1 VAGDWLS
8 IQADWTTVFL
18 FIILWYFLLVSWER
32 RGVLDKWDST
42 RVFGIV
48 MMVRT
53 QRGKG
58 LLEKASKPRRFWRWY
73 GEVSLWVCWA
83 AMAIVGLMMIIV
95 FISALIS
102 PPQVDPPKVSE
113 MIALPGVNPVIPL
126 GWGALAF
133 IVCLVIHEFGHGL
146 LARGH
151 GMRIRSFGLLMLGP
165 IPLGAF
171 AEPEHQ
177 EINQAPKRERQRMF
191 AAGPATN
198 IFAAVFLLLIL
209 GALTSQVV
217 AAQPGVHAKGIIKDE
232 GAEQAGMLPYD
243 TITEINGSSISD
255 VDDFSKV
262 MENHHS
268 GEVVNVTVIR
278 QSDSSTEVL
287 NVTLGDKHD
296 HYLKLGWEEES
307 LENLGIEEGDAF
319 LGVEGLASGT
329 AGVDRLAGP
338 FGTRWDGSLGY
349 TLLATPFHVLELLLT
364 PFQNKGMAIL
374 PVEEAMLEPAEGG
387 LAGLIG
393 LVGIVFLVNL
403 LFWLIWVNIL
413 LGFTNLLPM
422 VPFDGGHIFRDVVH
436 SFLSGISKLREK
448 FSGKRMNPL
457 WIDHAA
463 GKISNLSS
471 LFLLFALLFVMVS
484 PYL

>member
-1 VAGDWLS
+1 MAGDWLS

-177 EINQAPKRERQRMF
+177 
-191 AAGPATN
+191 AA
-198 IFAAVFLLLIL
+198 
-209 GALTSQVV
+209 
-217 AAQPGVHAKGIIKDE
+217 
-232 GAEQAGMLPYD
+232 AE
-243 TITEINGSSISD
+243 
-255 VDDFSKV
+255 K
-262 MENHHS
+262 
-268 GEVVNVTVIR
+268 
-278 QSDSSTEVL
+278 
-287 NVTLGDKHD
+287 
-296 HYLKLGWEEES
+296 
-307 LENLGIEEGDAF
+307 
-319 LGVEGLASGT
+319 
-329 AGVDRLAGP
+329 
-338 FGTRWDGSLGY
+338 TR
-349 TLLATPFHVLELLLT
+349 
-364 PFQNKGMAIL
+364 
-374 PVEEAMLEPAEGG
+374 
-387 LAGLIG
+387 
-393 LVGIVFLVNL
+393 
-403 LFWLIWVNIL
+403 
-413 LGFTNLLPM
+413 
-422 VPFDGGHIFRDVVH
+422 R
-436 SFLSGISKLREK
+436 
-448 FSGKRMNPL
+448 
-457 WIDHAA
+457 
-463 GKISNLSS
+463 
-471 LFLLFALLFVMVS
+471 
-484 PYL
+484 

>member
-1 VAGDWLS
+1 
-8 IQADWTTVFL
+8 
-18 FIILWYFLLVSWER
+18 
-32 RGVLDKWDST
+32 
-42 RVFGIV
+42 
-48 MMVRT
+48 MVRT

-58 LLEKASKPRRFWRWY
+58 LLETASRPRKFWRWY
-73 GEVSLWVCWA
+73 GEISLWVCWA
-83 AMAIVGLMMIIV
+83 AMAIVGLMMLAV
-95 FISALIS
+95 FITTLIS
-102 PPQVDPPKVSE
+102 PPQVDPPRVSE

-171 AEPEHQ
+171 AEPEYH
-177 EINQAPKRERQRMF
+177 ELNQAPKRERQRVF

-198 IFAAVFLLLIL
+198 IFAAVILLLVL

-217 AAQPGVHAKGIIKDE
+217 ATQPGVHAKGIIKEE

-243 TITEINGSSISD
+243 TITEINGTTISD

-262 MENHHS
+262 MSQHKS
-268 GEVVNVTVIR
+268 GEVVNMTIIR
-278 QSDSSTEVL
+278 QSDSSVETL
-287 NVTLGDKHD
+287 SVTFGDKHE
-296 HYLKLGWEEES
+296 HYISVGWDEDN
-307 LENLGIEEGDAF
+307 LENLGIKEGDAF

-329 AGVDRLAGP
+329 AGIDRLAGP
-338 FGTRWDGSLGY
+338 FGTRWDGSFGD
-349 TLLATPFHVLELLLT
+349 TIFATPFHVLELLLT

-374 PVEEAMLEPAEGG
+374 PVEEAMLEPADGG
-387 LAGLIG
+387 LASIIG
-393 LVGIVFLVNL
+393 LAGIIFLVNL

-436 SFLSGISKLREK
+436 SFLSGISKIKEK
-448 FSGKRMNPL
+448 FGGKKFYPL

-463 GKISNLSS
+463 GRVSSLSS
-471 LFLLFALLFVMVS
+471 IFLLFALLFVMIS
-484 PYL
+484 PYF

>member
-1 VAGDWLS
+1 
-8 IQADWTTVFL
+8 
-18 FIILWYFLLVSWER
+18 
-32 RGVLDKWDST
+32 
-42 RVFGIV
+42 
-48 MMVRT
+48 MVRT

-58 LLEKASKPRRFWRWY
+58 LLETTSKPRKFWRWY
-73 GEVSLWVCWA
+73 GEISLWVCWA
-83 AMAIVGLMMIIV
+83 AMAIVGLMMLAV

-102 PPQVDPPKVSE
+102 PPQVDPPGVSE

-171 AEPEHQ
+171 AEPEHH
-177 EINQAPKRERQRMF
+177 ELNQAPKRERQRVF

-198 IFAAVFLLLIL
+198 IFAAVILLFIL

-217 AAQPGVHAKGIIKDE
+217 AAQPGVHAKGIIKEE
-232 GAEQAGMLPYD
+232 GAELAGMLPYD
-243 TITEINGSSISD
+243 TITEINGTTISD

-262 MENHHS
+262 MSEHKS
-268 GEVVNVTVIR
+268 GEVVNMTIIR
-278 QSDSSTEVL
+278 QSDSSKEVL
-287 NVTLGDKHD
+287 SVTLGDKHE
-296 HYLKLGWEEES
+296 HYMSLGWDVDD
-307 LENLGIEEGDAF
+307 LENLGIEKGDAF

-329 AGVDRLAGP
+329 AGIDRLAGP
-338 FGTRWDGSLGY
+338 FGTRWDGSIGY
-349 TLLATPFHVLELLLT
+349 TILATPIHVIELLLT

-374 PVEEAMLEPAEGG
+374 PVEEAMLEPADGG
-387 LAGLIG
+387 LASIIG
-393 LVGIVFLVNL
+393 LAGIIFLVNL

-436 SFLSGISKLREK
+436 SFLSGISKIKEK
-448 FSGKRMNPL
+448 FGGKKFNPL

-463 GKISNLSS
+463 GRVSSLSS
-471 LFLLFALLFVMVS
+471 LFLLFALLFVMIS
-484 PYL
+484 PYF